1 MSMGEWLMEGNGEP
15 FPVPDNGDRLSPAAG
30 SNGIEARN
38 GEAPSFDRLL
48 SEISA
53 KYINLASEEI
63 EEVLKEDF
71 RRLCRVLQLD
81 KCNLYVRGEDPH
93 GFYVKNIAWYVDE
106 SEVCRRLAE
115 WDEQHPVIRYE
126 GDPYIFDT
134 WRRGQLSEPVAWERV
149 DETLEEEVY
158 ARQLLLGLG
167 VKSNLSVPIA
177 FAGSIVGAF
186 NASTL
191 HAYRTWPDDLISR
204 LRLFGEVFIN
214 AFMHKRSEGKLKQ
227 ALAEIKELKDQLEAD
242 YHYLKEELD
251 LGKDFSGIIG
261 ESDAFKKV
269 LLRAKQ
275 VAPTDATVLIL
286 GETGTGK
293 GLIARA
299 IHNAGKYRD
308 RPMVQVNC
316 AALAPTLIESEL
328 FGHEKGAYTGAAT
341 QRIGRFETA
350 NGTTLF
356 LDEIGDLPLELQP
369 KLLRVLE
376 EGEFERVGGS
386 RTIHTNVRL
395 IAATSK
401 DLEKEIEAGRFRSD
415 LWYRLNLIPIVVPPL
430 RERVD
435 DIPLFLNVFLD
446 TAAKLTGRRFHSPPL
461 HSIKSLQTYSW
472 PGNVRELKNLIER
485 AVITSLDGHLQFEIP
500 RPHVKSSENSQNLTA
515 LVKNIEREKI
525 LKALEDSNWVVDG
538 PNGAAWR
545 LGFTPSTLRYKMK
558 KLNIKRSRL
567 PE

>member
-1 MSMGEWLMEGNGEP
+1 MECKVKP
-15 FPVPDNGDRLSPAAG
+15 FPVSDNGDRLSPTSACKA
-30 SNGIEARN
+30 IEAQN
-38 GEAPSFDRLL
+38 SEVPSFDRLL

-53 KYINLASEEI
+53 KYINLPDEEI
-63 EEVLKEDF
+63 EEILKADF
-71 RRLCRVLQLD
+71 RRLCRVLQVD
-81 KCNLYVRGEDPH
+81 KCNLYVRGEDSQ
-93 GFYVKNIAWYVDE
+93 GFYAKNLAWYVDE
-106 SEVCRRLAE
+106 CEACRRLAE

-134 WRRGQLSEPVAWERV
+134 WRRGKLTDPVVWERV
-149 DETLEEEVY
+149 DEAPEEEEAY
-158 ARQLLLGLG
+158 ARQVLLGLG
-167 VKSNLSVPIA
+167 IKSMLSVPIA
-177 FAGSIVGAF
+177 FAGSIEGAISVLTF
-186 NASTL
+186 
-191 HAYRTWPDDLISR
+191 HAYRTWPDDLIPR
-204 LRLFGEVFIN
+204 LRLFGEVFVN
-214 AFMHKRSEGKLKQ
+214 AFMHKRSEEKLKK
-227 ALAEIKELKDQLEAD
+227 ALSEIKELKEQLEAD

-261 ESDAFKKV
+261 ESDAFKKI
-269 LLRAKQ
+269 LLRAQQ

-299 IHNAGKYRD
+299 IHNTGKYRD
-308 RPMVQVNC
+308 RPMIQVNC

-328 FGHEKGAYTGAAT
+328 FGHEKGAYTGAST

-386 RTIHTNVRL
+386 RTIHTKVRL

-430 RERVD
+430 RERLD
-435 DIPLFLNVFLD
+435 DIPVFVNFFLD
-446 TAAKLTGRRFHSPPL
+446 IAAKQTGRRFHSPPL
-461 HSIKSLQTYSW
+461 HSIKSLQNYSW
-472 PGNVRELKNLIER
+472 PGNVRELRNLIER
-485 AVITSLDGHLQFEIP
+485 AVITSPDGHLHFEIP
-500 RPHVKSSENSQNLTA
+500 RFYAKSSENSQNLKE

-525 LKALEDSNWVVDG
+525 LKALEDSNWVIEG
-538 PNGAAWR
+538 TNGAAR
-545 LGFTPSTLRYKMK
+545 HLGFTPSTLRYKVK

-567 PE
+567 AE